1 MRTIKSIKMRKK
13 GDLTN
18 NILSLV
24 VVALGIVILLFGFLR
39 LLENARDDE
48 TRNVQRTLDG
58 IVEKI
63 KLLEDGQSNKFLI
76 QGFPGA
82 NNWFLVGWSGNEPSR
97 PEKCSFESCLCVCK
111 GSANGADCQ
120 SNGICREVN
129 YNTLDIFSLKQGPVG
144 SILGVTNSANKERF
158 DFLDVQQ
165 REDFIEDKR
174 INLAE
179 NLIQIK
185 IFKEKDKLIIGYYNP
200 DVSGLSRGASA
211 GTH

>member
-1 MRTIKSIKMRKK
+1 MRSNRRESLMRTIKSIKMRKK

-111 GSANGADCQ
+111 GISTVPDATSDLQ
-120 SNGICREVN
+120 
-129 YNTLDIFSLKQGPVG
+129 
-144 SILGVTNSANKERF
+144 KE
-158 DFLDVQQ
+158 
-165 REDFIEDKR
+165 
-174 INLAE
+174 
-179 NLIQIK
+179 
-185 IFKEKDKLIIGYYNP
+185 
-200 DVSGLSRGASA
+200 
-211 GTH
+211 T